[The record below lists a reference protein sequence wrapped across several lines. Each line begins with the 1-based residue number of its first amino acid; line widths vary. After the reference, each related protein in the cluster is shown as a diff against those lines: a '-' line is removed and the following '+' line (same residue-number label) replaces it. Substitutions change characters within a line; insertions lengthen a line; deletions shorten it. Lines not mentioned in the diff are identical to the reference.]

1 MSETIPLSPS
11 VFTWLYTTSGC
22 TKKELVDTLPKSLER
37 NIDSWLAGTRTPNLT
52 ISQIQKLATLFHR
65 PFSSFLL
72 SEIPEG
78 ELIPRDFRKNP
89 GSKPFSK
96 EVYRYFR
103 QAHND
108 LSIYQE
114 MSENLNEEYLSTVRS
129 YSITDNPELVAEKE
143 RDLFKI
149 PADIQWKDEQAAYKY
164 WRDLIT
170 SSGILVFQYSMPQ
183 DEARGFVIRSENVA
197 AIITNSKDGPASRSF
212 TIFHEYAHL
221 LIGEECVCVEDSEDS
236 PDPDIQQIEN
246 WCNQFAGAF
255 LAPKQAVLSIPNLTT
270 LLASGRTEEAAGK
283 LSRKFRISRTASLVR
298 LRKLNLINNTQY
310 RKTYSLLNP
319 EPDDEEEEEKE
330 EQERKPIFISPADIC
345 LREKGIR
352 YIQIIERN
360 YNEGHITQKDRM
372 HNLNLSQ
379 KNADR
384 LREKVGLS

>member
-22 TKKELVDTLPKSLER
+22 TKKELEDILPKSLER

-52 ISQIQKLATLFHR
+52 ISQIQKLADLFHR

-72 SEIPEG
+72 SEIPGG

-89 GSKPFSK
+89 GAKPFSK
-96 EVYRYFR
+96 DVYRYFR

-108 LSIYQE
+108 LSIYRE
-114 MSENLNEEYLSTVRS
+114 MSENLNEDYLSTVRS
-129 YSITDNPELVAEKE
+129 YSMTDNPEFVAEKE
-143 RDLFKI
+143 RELLKI
-149 PADIQWKDEQAAYKY
+149 SSDTQWKDDRAAYNY

-170 SSGILVFQYSMPQ
+170 AAGIPVFQYSMPQ
-183 DEARGFVIRSENVA
+183 DEARGFVIRIENAA
-197 AIITNSKDGPASRSF
+197 AIITNGKDSPASRSF

-236 PDPDIQQIEN
+236 QDPDIQLVEN

-255 LAPKQAVLSIPNLTT
+255 LAPKQAVLSIPNLTN
-270 LLASGRTEEAAGK
+270 LLESGKTEEAAGK
-283 LSRKFRISRTASLVR
+283 LARKFRISRTASLVR
-298 LRKLNLINNTQY
+298 LRKLGLINSTQY
-310 RKTYSLLNP
+310 RRTYALLNP
-319 EPDDEEEEEKE
+319 ESEDDDEEEKE
-330 EQERKPIFISPADIC
+330 DQQGKSVIISPADKC
-345 LREKGIR
+345 LREKGIH
-352 YIQIIERN
+352 YIHIVERN

-379 KNADR
+379 KNADK
-384 LREKVGLS
+384 LRAKVGLS